1 MHKLCLFFL
10 PLSQIDTDAEGLDHL
25 DASPTTEELT
35 PNLNQENKEEIDAP
49 SSDVPQTSMPAD
61 QDIQSRIDKT
71 AVLPNNVT
79 KTDMHASRSGSLVEN
94 QDNELSIDTTAVV
107 PTDVWDIVLQLLQ
120 GLKLENE
127 IKEEEV
133 VVTVWDFAGQHVYYA
148 SHSVFLSM
156 RAIYVLVHNL
166 SKDLSA
172 QAEPCARQGTVDI
185 ALENPTN
192 QTNLD
197 NLLSWLVSMHCIRP
211 TTDEADNQTGNPLC
225 LRPPVFIVGTHADE
239 PFEDIMET
247 EKCIKRSLLGK
258 TYEQHVVRPFFAVD
272 NTGSLSDYGVQSL
285 QNKIMEV
292 LKQEPY
298 MGEKVPIRYGAIN
311 NQSLSQ
317 VTRPVDV

>member
-1 MHKLCLFFL
+1 MLVSL
-10 PLSQIDTDAEGLDHL
+10 PFSQIDTDAEDQL
-25 DASPTTEELT
+25 DASPTTEELI

-49 SSDVPQTSMPAD
+49 SSDVPQTSIPAD
-61 QDIQSRIDKT
+61 QNIQSRIDTT

-79 KTDMHASRSGSLVEN
+79 ETDMHASRSGSLVEN

-107 PTDVWDIVLQLLQ
+107 PTDVWDIVVQRLQ

-127 IKEEEV
+127 IKEKEV

-148 SHSVFLSM
+148 SHSVFLSL
-156 RAIYVLVHNL
+156 RAVYVLVHNL

-172 QAEPCARQGTVDI
+172 QAEPCARKGSVDI
-185 ALENPTN
+185 ALDNPID

-197 NLLSWLVSMHCIRP
+197 NLLSWLVSIHCIRP
-211 TTDEADNQTGNPLC
+211 TRGEADDQKGNPFY

-239 PFEDIMET
+239 PFEDIT
-247 EKCIKRSLLGK
+247 RKTNQCISKSMKGK

-272 NTGSLSDYGVQSL
+272 NTGTLSDHGVQPL
-285 QNKIMEV
+285 QNQIMTV

-298 MGEKVPIRYGAIN
+298 MQGEEVPIRYGAMN
-311 NQSLSQ
+311 NQSI
-317 VTRPVDV
+317 

>member
-1 MHKLCLFFL
+1 MHKLCLFSL
-10 PLSQIDTDAEGLDHL
+10 PLSQIDTDAERLDQL

-35 PNLNQENKEEIDAP
+35 PNLNQENKEEIDTP

-61 QDIQSRIDKT
+61 QDIQSRIDT
-71 AVLPNNVT
+71 TPVLPNDVT
-79 KTDMHASRSGSLVEN
+79 ETDMHASRSGSLVEN
-94 QDNELSIDTTAVV
+94 QDNEFSIDTTAVV
-107 PTDVWDIVLQLLQ
+107 PTDVWDIVVQLLQ

-127 IKEEEV
+127 IKEKEV

-148 SHSVFLSM
+148 SHSVFLSL
-156 RAIYVLVHNL
+156 RAVYVLVHNL
-166 SKDLSA
+166 SKDLRA

-185 ALENPTN
+185 ALDNPID

-197 NLLSWLVSMHCIRP
+197 NLLSWLVSIHCIRP
-211 TTDEADNQTGNPLC
+211 TRGEADYQKGNPLC

-247 EKCIKRSLLGK
+247 EKCIKSSILGK

-272 NTGSLSDYGVQSL
+272 NTGTLGDYGVQSL